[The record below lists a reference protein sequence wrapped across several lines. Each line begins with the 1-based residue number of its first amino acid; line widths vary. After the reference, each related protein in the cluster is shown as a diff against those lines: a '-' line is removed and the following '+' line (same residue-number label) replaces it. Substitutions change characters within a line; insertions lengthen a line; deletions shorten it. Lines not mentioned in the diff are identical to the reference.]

1 MAPATTQQLLLSP
14 AELSYIHSSLSL
26 QPPIRPDSRTPTQF
40 RPLVAESDILPNA
53 NGSARICFADGT
65 EAITGVKVQM
75 EKSAWKPSAE
85 HGVHLGPG
93 GGGEDGDEE
102 DDESGGNQKRDRRGV
117 GENSW
122 VEVNV
127 DIPGYRDD
135 DTMPVFLAAMLTEA
149 LLATGTLK
157 NRLWITERYYWKLY
171 IDILLLSPPLSYPL
185 PLLSLTTHLALLSAR
200 LPALISGPSDDPL
213 FNDDW
218 NASHPLYPRT
228 PQTSNSAS
236 DHPPITLLVMSVNSN
251 IIFDPSKEELAVAE
265 SVLAISVARTPST
278 TTTTSSSSTNATNDA
293 PSNGSSSNIRLL
305 AIRTVDLPSRFT
317 PPGIPDA
324 MNAATGGSAPVGSRE
339 AAAVREGLDEDG
351 VWRPPR
357 GGVGRAVLGR
367 MIKAVVEKR
376 GVAEEVF
383 EALEGVDT
391 GT

>member
-102 DDESGGNQKRDRRGV
+102 EEDEDSGGKRKGDRQGV
-117 GENSW
+117 GDNSW

-157 NRLWITERYYWKLY
+157 NRLWITERYHWKLY
-171 IDILLLSPPLSYPL
+171 
-185 PLLSLTTHLALLSAR
+185 
-200 LPALISGPSDDPL
+200 
-213 FNDDW
+213 
-218 NASHPLYPRT
+218 
-228 PQTSNSAS
+228 
-236 DHPPITLLVMSVNSN
+236 
-251 IIFDPSKEELAVAE
+251 
-265 SVLAISVARTPST
+265 
-278 TTTTSSSSTNATNDA
+278 
-293 PSNGSSSNIRLL
+293 
-305 AIRTVDLPSRFT
+305 VD
-317 PPGIPDA
+317 
-324 MNAATGGSAPVGSRE
+324 
-339 AAAVREGLDEDG
+339 
-351 VWRPPR
+351 
-357 GGVGRAVLGR
+357 
-367 MIKAVVEKR
+367 
-376 GVAEEVF
+376 
-383 EALEGVDT
+383 
-391 GT
+391 